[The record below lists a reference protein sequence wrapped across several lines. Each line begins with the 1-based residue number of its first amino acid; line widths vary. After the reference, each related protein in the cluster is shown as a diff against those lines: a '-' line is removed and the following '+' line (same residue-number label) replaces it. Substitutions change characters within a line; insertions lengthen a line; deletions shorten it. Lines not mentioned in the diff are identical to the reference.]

1 MGKIHTILKSQDEIL
16 YKLEAWSK
24 DWYLVNVY
32 YNEFI
37 KVDPEATL
45 ITYECDSVI
54 ELYNILKSTTSTTL
68 EDVVEGSLRIKSS
81 EDGRIC
87 VIYKDKYSEC
97 FSDSLKNS
105 IIIRSMVES
114 IYRKVIT
121 LSPLIIYLESFYG
134 PIMNLLFK
142 IYINK
147 KNGDKYSIDL
157 VYLWNYILK
166 ANIIIPDI
174 ISIPFN
180 SVFLSVY

>member
-1 MGKIHTILKSQDEIL
+1 MGEIHTILKSQDDIL

-24 DWYLVNVY
+24 NWYLINAY
-32 YNEFI
+32 YNEFR
-37 KVDPEATL
+37 KVNPEAILT
-45 ITYECDSVI
+45 TYECNSVV
-54 ELYNILKSTTSTTL
+54 ELYNTLKTTTSTTL

-97 FSDSLKNS
+97 FKESSENS
-105 IIIRSMVES
+105 IIVRDVVEL
-114 IYRKVIT
+114 IYRKVIAI
-121 LSPLIIYLESFYG
+121 SPLIIYLEDFYG

-147 KNGDKYSIDL
+147 KNGDRYSIDL
-157 VYLWNYILK
+157 VYLWNYILRS
-166 ANIIIPDI
+166 NITIPDI
-174 ISIPFN
+174 IPIPFN